1 MPNWTDEQKQ
11 AIYEKGKN
19 ILVAAAAGSGKT
31 AVLVERMINKVINE
45 GIDIDK
51 ILVVTFTNAAAAE
64 MRERI
69 LDALYKKLEEN
80 PDDERLQKQ
89 INLLN
94 MASICT
100 IDSFCLE
107 VVKSN
112 FYELENMSPNFRIA
126 DTPEIELLKQEILE
140 ELFEKKYLEENED
153 FSKLITTYTNYRDDT
168 PLKDLILK
176 IHTFISSSPF
186 PEKWLDDKI
195 EMFNL
200 ENNLERDF
208 SQTIWGKI
216 LLKEIDEEVKD
227 DKIILKDV
235 YETLTYDSDLEPFAQ
250 IIASDIEQLN
260 TLEKHLNNWDESY
273 EIAKNLKFITWS
285 RKKVESE
292 IKDEAKI
299 IRDSVKEKLYKKLNK
314 IFVTTSKESNQDIL
328 DMYYILLKLKNLLL
342 EFNDIFTK
350 RKKEKNI
357 VDFSDVEHLALKI
370 LLKEENGKL
379 VKTEVA
385 KKYTN
390 KFEEIAIDE
399 YQDSNLVQESI
410 LTSVSRGNNLFM
422 VGDVKQSIYKFRQ
435 AMPKLFLDKYENYN
449 IVSNNNEKF
458 IDNNIKEEK
467 YIQEQIGLDISLENS
482 HKIEQNKNLESN
494 IDLNIESKAQLQE
507 KKEETESTFKL
518 PIDTLK
524 GEKIQ
529 LFKNFRSRDKVL
541 DFTNLIFQDI
551 MSKKLGDVEYNKTE
565 YLNLGALDYKENSQ
579 DLTAEIDLI
588 NKQDE
593 INMKDETS
601 ELFKAEIKL
610 TDQDYDQDGED
621 AEKDDAQEK
630 ERIED
635 IELEAKYIAK
645 KIKELVAQKYQ
656 IYDRKKEKFRDI
668 KYKDIVIL
676 LRSTKDKANIYEQE
690 IINSGMPVFSDST
703 EQYLDTIEIQTIMSL
718 LKIIDNPVQ
727 DIPLVAV
734 LRSNI
739 GKFTDNDLVEIRLT
753 DKYCDFYHC
762 MQKAKVNVNKN
773 LKEKIDNFLN
783 MLQQWR
789 EEQEYLALDE
799 LIWKIYMDTGYYHYV
814 GLMPNGTLRQANL
827 RILFERAKQYES
839 ASFKGLYQFIQFI
852 EKIQLSSGDLGS
864 AKIIGENDDVIRI
877 MSIHKSKGLEFPV
890 VFLANTNKQFNMQDI
905 RKDPCLLHQDL
916 GIGAKYIDYNAQV
929 QYDTLTREA
938 VKRKIETENISEEMR
953 VLYVALTRAK
963 EKLYITGVVKKIDEK
978 LEKMEKQISM
988 YKKEN
993 DKINPIL
1000 VKKAK
1005 SYLEWMLYV
1014 YLYQKQNSKLP
1025 MKLNIENK
1033 DDLLKKWNTEEQ
1045 IKEQVNDKIFED
1057 EETSKKELE
1066 EIKEKIEYQY
1076 PYILASKIP
1085 TKTSVTKLKE
1095 IIIDQEQEKKEVDD
1109 KNTINIGVLN
1119 QNINIK
1125 ENDKSNIENMLQS
1138 REEIKIEVEGKAKTN
1153 QQELF
1158 RKPNFIKEDKDKKL
1172 TPAEKGT
1179 IMHLVLQKINPK
1191 ENYDLEGVKEFL
1203 LKLEEKGI
1211 INSKEKETI
1220 NPNKILQFTNSKLGK
1235 ELKEAKE
1242 IYKEKPFY
1250 ISIPAKEIYKDE
1262 TLEEEILVQGIIDLY
1277 YIDKNDKLVLVDYKT
1292 DYITEENKD
1301 ELIKRYKG
1309 QLELYKRALEES
1321 LQKRVDREYIYS
1333 TYVGEIEI

>member
-1 MPNWTDEQKQ
+1 MPNWTNEQKQ

-31 AVLVERMINKVINE
+31 AVLVERIINKVIND

-112 FYELENMSPNFRIA
+112 FYELENISPNFRIA
-126 DTPEIELLKQEILE
+126 DTHEIELLKQEILD
-140 ELFEKKYLEENED
+140 ELFEKKYLDEDED

-186 PEKWLDDKI
+186 PEKWLEEKI

-200 ENNLERDF
+200 SKKIERDF
-208 SQTIWGKI
+208 SQTIWGEI
-216 LLKEIDEEVKD
+216 LLKEVEEEIKD

-235 YETLTYDSDLEPFAQ
+235 YNSLNYDKELEPFAQ

-260 TLEKHLNNWDESY
+260 TLEKHINNWDEAY
-273 EIAKNLKFITWS
+273 NIAKNLKFITWS

-292 IKDEAKI
+292 IKEEAKA

-314 IFVTTSKESNQDIL
+314 IFVTTSKESNQDISE
-328 DMYYILLKLKNLLL
+328 MYNILLKLKNLIF
-342 EFNDIFTK
+342 EFNEIFSR

-357 VDFSDVEHLALKI
+357 VDFSDIEHFALKI
-370 LLKEENGKL
+370 LLKEEGGTL

-385 KKYTN
+385 KRYTE

-399 YQDSNLVQESI
+399 YQDSNLVQENI
-410 LTSVSRGNNLFM
+410 LTAVSRGNNLFM

-435 AMPKLFLDKYENYN
+435 AMPTLFLSKYENYSNTLTFNKENSN
-449 IVSNNNEKF
+449 IS
-458 IDNNIKEEK
+458 DSIKEKQNEDIEK
-467 YIQEQIGLDISLENS
+467 NYL
-482 HKIEQNKNLESN
+482 
-494 IDLNIESKAQLQE
+494 E
-507 KKEETESTFKL
+507 KKKESEADSKF
-518 PIDTLK
+518 LK

-529 LFKNFRSRDKVL
+529 LFKNFRSRSQVL

-551 MSKKLGDVEYNKTE
+551 MSKKIGDVEYDKTE
-565 YLNLGALDYKENSQ
+565 YLNLGATDYIQNSQ
-579 DLTAEIDLI
+579 DLTTEINLI
-588 NKQDE
+588 NITDE
-593 INMKDETS
+593 EAIHIE
-601 ELFKAEIKL
+601 EEQEEEKAKE
-610 TDQDYDQDGED
+610 EN
-621 AEKDDAQEK
+621 QEK

-645 KIKELVAQKYQ
+645 KIQNLVKDKYQ
-656 IYDRKKEKFRDI
+656 IYDRKKETFRDI

-676 LRSTKDKANIYEQE
+676 LRSTKEKANIYEQE
-690 IINSGMPVFSDST
+690 IIKLGMPVFSDST

-718 LKIIDNPVQ
+718 LKIIDNPIQ
-727 DIPLVAV
+727 DIPLVTV

-739 GKFTDNDLVEIRLT
+739 GKFTDNELVEIRLT

-762 MQKAKVNVNKN
+762 MQKAKVNVNNK
-773 LKEKIDNFLN
+773 LKEKINNFLN
-783 MLQQWR
+783 LLEQWR
-789 EEQEYLALDE
+789 KEQEYLALDE

-814 GLMPNGTLRQANL
+814 GMMPNGVLRQANL
-827 RILFERAKQYES
+827 KILFERAKQYET

-864 AKIIGENDDVIRI
+864 AKIIGENDDVIRV

-890 VFLANTNKQFNMQDI
+890 VFLANTNKQFNMQEI

-938 VKRKIETENISEEMR
+938 VKRKIEVENISEEMR

-963 EKLYITGVVKKIDEK
+963 EKLFITGIVKNVEERLEK
-978 LEKMEKQISM
+978 LQKQKTM
-988 YKKEN
+988 YKKESN
-993 DKINPIL
+993 KINPIL
-1000 VKKAK
+1000 IKKSK
-1005 SYLEWMLYV
+1005 SYLDWILYV
-1014 YLYQKQNSKLP
+1014 YLYEQENSNLF
-1025 MKLNIENK
+1025 MKLEIENK
-1033 DDLLKKWNTEEQ
+1033 DKLLKKW
-1045 IKEQVNDKIFED
+1045 
-1057 EETSKKELE
+1057 KKEDITELE
-1066 EIKEKIEYQY
+1066 RNINFFENKNINSKNINKKDFEKIKEKIEYKY
-1076 PYILASKIP
+1076 PYIISSTIP

-1095 IIIDQEQEKKEVDD
+1095 IMQD
-1109 KNTINIGVLN
+1109 NIL
-1119 QNINIK
+1119 K
-1125 ENDKSNIENMLQS
+1125 ENISKQKENNNIEKQLYNIEHGEKENK
-1138 REEIKIEVEGKAKTN
+1138 EENNIEKFK
-1153 QQELF
+1153 
-1158 RKPNFIKEDKDKKL
+1158 KPNFIKNDKEKKL
-1172 TPAEKGT
+1172 TSAEKGT
-1179 IMHLVLQKINPK
+1179 LTHLCLQKIDARK
-1191 ENYDLEGVKEFL
+1191 EYDLESIKQFL
-1203 LKLEEKGI
+1203 LELQKKGI
-1211 INSKEKETI
+1211 INQKEREAI
-1220 NPNKILQFTNSKLGK
+1220 NPIKILEFTTSNIGK
-1235 ELKEAKE
+1235 QLKKAKE

-1250 ISIPAKEIYKDE
+1250 INIPAKEIYQQENLD
-1262 TLEEEILVQGIIDLY
+1262 EEILVQGIIDLY
-1277 YIDKNDKLVLVDYKT
+1277 YIDENDNLVLVDYKT
-1292 DYITEENKD
+1292 DYVTKENKD
-1301 ELIKRYKG
+1301 ELIKRYNK
-1309 QLELYKRALEES
+1309 QLELYKRALEEA
-1321 LQKRVDREYIYS
+1321 LQRKVNKEYIYS
-1333 TYVGEIEI
+1333 IYLGEIEL